1 MDLLDIIKGGAGIV
15 KDVFDFGKDIFGSDA
30 GKLGLAALAAQQ
42 AAKERLPEMGG
53 GTKLAYPGPAQLT
66 RTMGVHPTLG
76 TPLAYYDYG
85 PPIQAVGPTAAT
97 AATGEEERAA
107 LERLLGGSSLGQ
119 DADVAPSSS
128 GGGGAPGQGVS
139 SAAQQL
145 GLGLM
150 AYGDIPLMP
159 YGMLASAVGK
169 GIADQQINAMSAA
182 QQAMEDMF
190 SIPGI
195 SVVSDANGNIIG
207 VSNPASIA
215 AADIANFGTSQ
226 SAAEEA
232 VSNAMAA
239 MAESGAAG
247 VGPGTDSS
255 DSSAGDIS
263 GAGLGWAQGG
273 PVAQY
278 AAQGGLMHAYAH
290 GGHVNMEDG
299 GFVLTKRAVDGA
311 GGPKGLAALVPGAKP
326 IRGPGT
332 GTSDDIPAT
341 IHGAKGQTPARVSN
355 GEAYVPRETV
365 QRMGGA
371 RQMYNLM
378 NNLQRRA

>member
-1 MDLLDIIKGGAGIV
+1 MNLLDVIKGGAGIV

-42 AAKERLPEMGG
+42 AAKERLPERGG

-169 GIADQQINAMSAA
+169 GIADQQINAMSTA
-182 QQAMEDMF
+182 QQTMQDM
-190 SIPGI
+190 IEQGLPGLGI
-195 SVVSDANGNIIG
+195 SIVSDANGNIIG
-207 VSNPASIA
+207 VSSPESIA
-215 AADIANFGTSQ
+215 AADLAMFGPPD
-226 SAAEEA
+226 
-232 VSNAMAA
+232 
-239 MAESGAAG
+239 SGFGPGGDSGDSG
-247 VGPGTDSS
+247 VGPGVGDSVS
-255 DSSAGDIS
+255 GVSAGD
-263 GAGLGWAQGG
+263 GVGVYAQGG

-278 AAQGGLMHAYAH
+278 AANGGLMHAYAH

-311 GGPKGLAALVPGAKP
+311 GGPKGLAALVPGAQP

-355 GEAYVPRETV
+355 GEAYVPRDTV